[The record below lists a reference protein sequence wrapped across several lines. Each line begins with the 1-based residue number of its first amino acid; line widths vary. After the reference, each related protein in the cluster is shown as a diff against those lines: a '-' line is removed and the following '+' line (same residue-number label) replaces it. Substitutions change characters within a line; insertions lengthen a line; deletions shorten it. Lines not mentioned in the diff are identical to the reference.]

1 MAKES
6 RKNTNIPT
14 KKHLA
19 RQQREKRQ
27 VQIITSIS
35 IAVILLV
42 VGVLAYG
49 YLDQQVLK
57 GRRAVITV
65 NDDKISVNDFRAVT
79 KYYRFTLIQQANNT
93 LQMAQ
98 MFGPELAQSFTGQL
112 TQIKDNL
119 EPERAGQV
127 AIDQLVDSTLL
138 RQEAERRGISIS
150 QEELDNYAQEALNYF
165 PNGTPTPTATTEQ
178 KPTST
183 LSAMQLTMMPPTAT
197 ATTAPA
203 DDVTT
208 EFTAT
213 ATLEFTPTATEILTS
228 TATPTVYT
236 FDAFQENYDTMIS
249 NFMEDY
255 EIPEKTILYVMES
268 QLYQQKLFEEIVGDL
283 ECTQEEVWAQHI
295 LVDEEDLAKNIK
307 LRLDEGEDWALM
319 AATYSTD
326 ESNKN
331 TSGDLGWFGKGRMV
345 EPFEEAAFALEIG
358 EVSDP
363 VQTDFGWHI
372 IRVLGHEERP
382 LTSSACQEFRQA
394 EFQKWLKELRDN
406 SEVEIKDSWNTV
418 VPLLP
423 ELSEEMVNIINGLS
437 VPQAN
442 PTPVPTE

>member
-6 RKNTNIPT
+6 RKTPKITT

-27 VQIITSIS
+27 VQLITIVS
-35 IAVILLV
+35 IAVLLLV

-65 NDDKISVNDFRAVT
+65 NDDKISVNDLRAFT

-98 MFGPELAQSFTGQL
+98 MFGPEFAQSFTGQL
-112 TQIKDNL
+112 TQIKDNMD
-119 EPERAGQV
+119 PFRSGQI

-138 RQEAERRGISIS
+138 RQEAERRGISVS
-150 QEELDNYAQEALNYF
+150 QEELEKYAQEALNYY
-165 PNGTPTPTATTEQ
+165 PDGTPTPTATTEQ

-183 LSAMQLTMMPPTAT
+183 LSAMQLTMIPPTSTAT
-197 ATTAPA
+197 AAA
-203 DDVTT
+203 VDDVTT
-208 EFTAT
+208 ELTAT
-213 ATLEFTPTATEILTS
+213 ATLEITPTATDILTP

-236 FDAFQENYDTMIS
+236 FDAYQENYNTMIS
-249 NFMEDY
+249 NFEEEY
-255 EIPEKTILYVMES
+255 EIPEDTILYVMES
-268 QLYQQKLFEEIVGDL
+268 QLYQQKLFEEIVGNL

-295 LVDEEDLAKNIK
+295 LVGEEELAKNIK
-307 LRLDEGEDWALM
+307 LRLEEGEDWALM

-331 TSGDLGWFGKGRMV
+331 NSGDLGWFGMGQMV
-345 EPFEEAAFALEIG
+345 APFEEAAFALEIG

-372 IRVLGHEERP
+372 IRVLGHEERS
-382 LTSSACQEFRQA
+382 LTSSACQEFRQT

-406 SEVEIKDSWNTV
+406 SEVEIKDSWETI

-423 ELSEEMVNIINGLS
+423 ELPPEMVDYINSLTAQ
-437 VPQAN
+437 QAI
-442 PTPVPTE
+442 PTPVPSE